1 MQVLPVNRYTVKP
14 VFRGYVVND
23 NSPYG
28 YPQTHLSAAKYTNKR
43 YEKTLGTFHADAKN
57 KIYYADPLEKIDDAL
72 REKVDYIFYD
82 DEPRFPLINEEVS
95 KAYFFAPEPFGAK
108 YIRDYKQEM
117 EEYKQYFYRMEMA
130 DSKFAGL
137 YYNNLMNHIDA
148 QDSKEKLDYY
158 NARIADAKY
167 NQETAGVCM
176 NIMDEA
182 NGKID
187 YKNKLIRD
195 IDNLDYKIKGRYE
208 DINQTDNEIKNR
220 TKLNSILETRLENL
234 KTRLNSYSNMVKK
247 LESAQQDI
255 AVGIDFTKET
265 ADNHSKKFPHLE
277 EYNAYKEFLT
287 IPMAEEGYRTAY
299 QSLNID
305 NTNEKK
311 EISFINSQIKFIKSS
326 IEKYTAQY
334 DENKAI
340 LKKASDYKMD
350 LPKVIARMKA
360 ELEEKTAE
368 LEKVKADLIPY
379 FDKLKNYFYS
389 RGLRQVKY

>member
-1 MQVLPVNRYTVKP
+1 MQVLPVNRYAIRA
-14 VFRGYVVND
+14 VFKGHVVED
-23 NSPYG
+23 HSLHG
-28 YPQTHLSAAKYTNKR
+28 YPETHLNAAKNTNKR
-43 YEKTLGTFHADAKN
+43 YEKTLGTFHTDAKN

-95 KAYFFAPEPFGAK
+95 KAYFFEPEPFGAK
-108 YIRDYKQEM
+108 YLRDYKQEM
-117 EEYKQYFYRMEMA
+117 EKYKQYFYRMEMA
-130 DSKFAGL
+130 DSKHAGH
-137 YYNNLMNHIDA
+137 YYNKLMNNTDVC
-148 QDSKEKLDYY
+148 DSKEKLDYY
-158 NARIADAKY
+158 SARIADAKY
-167 NQETAGVCM
+167 NQETAGICM

-187 YKNKLIRD
+187 YKNDLVKDIR
-195 IDNLDYKIKGRYE
+195 NLDYQIKGRYN
-208 DINQTDNEIKNR
+208 DITDTDKEIENR
-220 TKLNSILETRLENL
+220 TRLNSILEKRLENL
-234 KTRLNSYSNMVKK
+234 KSRLNSYNDMVKN
-247 LESAQQDI
+247 LDAAQQDI
-255 AVGIDFTKET
+255 EVGLDFTKEI
-265 ADNHSKKFPHLE
+265 ADTHKKTLPHVV

-287 IPMAEEGYRTAY
+287 LPMAEDGYRIAN

-305 NTNEKK
+305 KTNEKK
-311 EISFINSQIKFIKSS
+311 EISFINSQLKFIKSS

-350 LPKVIARMKA
+350 LPKVIAQMES
-360 ELEEKTAE
+360 ELKQKTAE
-368 LEKVKADLIPY
+368 FEKVKAELIPY